1 MNRLLRWTVF
11 SVMIVALVLPLI
23 TFLLKAFAR
32 GWFFP
37 QIIPQT
43 WSLAAWERLFSPRS
57 DLFPALINS
66 ISIAILVT
74 GVALIIGFP
83 AARVLGIGQ
92 FPGKRLVLLVILLP
106 ALVPPLAV
114 SMGLSTQ
121 FLRLGLAGTWI
132 GVSIAHLIPVLPYV
146 ILTLSGMFARYDL
159 RYEEQARTLGAG
171 AWAIFWRVSLPMLW
185 PGVIAA
191 GLFAFLISW
200 SQYLLTF
207 LIGGGRVITLP
218 ILLFASTSGGDNA
231 VIAALSLVMIAPALL
246 VLIFTSHSL
255 QRGVVR

>member
-1 MNRLLRWTVF
+1 MKYFRWIALTL
-11 SVMIVALVLPLI
+11 MIIALILPLI

-37 QIIPQT
+37 QIIPRT
-43 WSLAAWERLFSPRS
+43 WSLAAWERLFSPQS
-57 DLFPALINS
+57 DLLPALLNS
-66 ISIAILVT
+66 GIIALTVT
-74 GVALIIGFP
+74 GVALAIGFP
-83 AARVLGIGQ
+83 AARVLGIGH
-92 FPGKRLVLLVILLP
+92 FPGKRWILLVLLAP

-121 FLRLGLAGTWI
+121 FLRLGLSGTWI

-146 ILTLSGMFARYDL
+146 ILTLSGLFARYDL
-159 RYEEQARTLGAG
+159 RYEEQARSLGAG
-171 AWAIFWRVSLPMLW
+171 SWAIFRRITLPMLW

-246 VLIFTSHSL
+246 VLIFASRSL
-255 QRGVVR
+255 EQGTIR